1 MKPWKELFFEE
12 VEAPHHFHIGM
23 RIVKT
28 VLAVFVCSILGWLRG
43 ETAFFSM
50 IAAVLCMQKSA
61 EKTLT
66 TSFNRVIGTA
76 VGGAYGVIVLFLET
90 QFRLQRILP
99 LFYLIVSLMLIPV
112 ILTATGIKKPS
123 VAAFACVVFLST
135 TVYHVGDADPYTY
148 ALNRMLDTVI
158 GIVVALIVNLAM
170 PGPKMKVPV
179 SASADMD
186 GPGAAELEPEPESE
200 APEEKK

>member
-135 TVYHVGDADPYTY
+135 TVYHVGDADPYAY

-186 GPGAAELEPEPESE
+186 GPGAAEPEPEPESE

>member
-43 ETAFFSM
+43 ETAFFSR

>member
-66 TSFNRVIGTA
+66 SSFNRVIGTA

-186 GPGAAELEPEPESE
+186 GPGAAEPEPESEPE

>member
-135 TVYHVGDADPYTY
+135 TVYHVGDADPYAY

-186 GPGAAELEPEPESE
+186 GPGAAGPEPEPE

>member
-28 VLAVFVCSILGWLRG
+28 VLAVFACSILGWLRG

-186 GPGAAELEPEPESE
+186 GPGAAGPEPEPE

>member
-61 EKTLT
+61 EKTLA

-170 PGPKMKVPV
+170 PGPKTKVPV

-186 GPGAAELEPEPESE
+186 GPGAAELEPEPEPE

>member
-200 APEEKK
+200 ALEEKK

>member
-66 TSFNRVIGTA
+66 SSFNRVIGTA

-186 GPGAAELEPEPESE
+186 GPGAAGPEPEPE

>member
-186 GPGAAELEPEPESE
+186 GPGAAGPEPEPE
-200 APEEKK
+200 ALEEKK

>member
-186 GPGAAELEPEPESE
+186 GPGAAEPEPEPE

>member
-135 TVYHVGDADPYTY
+135 TVYHVGTPTPIPTRSTACST
-148 ALNRMLDTVI
+148 R
-158 GIVVALIVNLAM
+158 
-170 PGPKMKVPV
+170 
-179 SASADMD
+179 S
-186 GPGAAELEPEPESE
+186 
-200 APEEKK
+200 

>member
-170 PGPKMKVPV
+170 PGPKIKVPV

-186 GPGAAELEPEPESE
+186 GPGAAGPEPEPE

>member
-186 GPGAAELEPEPESE
+186 GPGAAGPEPEPE

>member
-50 IAAVLCMQKSA
+50 IAAVLCMQKST

-76 VGGAYGVIVLFLET
+76 VGGAYGVVVLFLET

-186 GPGAAELEPEPESE
+186 GPGAAGPEPEPE

>member
-50 IAAVLCMQKSA
+50 IAAVLCMQKST

-186 GPGAAELEPEPESE
+186 GPGAAGPEPEPESE

>member
-66 TSFNRVIGTA
+66 SSFNRVIGTA

-186 GPGAAELEPEPESE
+186 GPGAAEPEPEPESE

>member
-90 QFRLQRILP
+90 QFRLQRVLP

-135 TVYHVGDADPYTY
+135 TVYHVGDSDPYTY

-186 GPGAAELEPEPESE
+186 GPGAAGPEPEPE

>member
-1 MKPWKELFFEE
+1 MKPWKDLFFEE

-186 GPGAAELEPEPESE
+186 GPGAAGPEPEPE

>member
-66 TSFNRVIGTA
+66 SSFNRVIGTA

-186 GPGAAELEPEPESE
+186 GPGAAGPEPEPE
-200 APEEKK
+200 APEEKE

>member
-1 MKPWKELFFEE
+1 VKPWKELFFEE

-186 GPGAAELEPEPESE
+186 GPGAAGPEPEPE

>member
-123 VAAFACVVFLST
+123 VATFACVVFLST

-186 GPGAAELEPEPESE
+186 GPGAAEPEPEPESE

>member
-186 GPGAAELEPEPESE
+186 GPGAAEPESEPE

>member
-43 ETAFFSM
+43 EPAFFSM

-90 QFRLQRILP
+90 QFHLAADIAAVLP
-99 LFYLIVSLMLIPV
+99 YSI
-112 ILTATGIKKPS
+112 A
-123 VAAFACVVFLST
+123 
-135 TVYHVGDADPYTY
+135 DADTGHPHRYG
-148 ALNRMLDTVI
+148 N
-158 GIVVALIVNLAM
+158 
-170 PGPKMKVPV
+170 K
-179 SASADMD
+179 
-186 GPGAAELEPEPESE
+186 E
-200 APEEKK
+200 AICRGFCLRSISQYYSLPCRRRPIPTPMRSTACSTRS

>member
-76 VGGAYGVIVLFLET
+76 VGGAYGVIVLFIET

-186 GPGAAELEPEPESE
+186 GPGAAVPEPEPE

>member
-50 IAAVLCMQKSA
+50 IAAVLCMQKST

-76 VGGAYGVIVLFLET
+76 VGGAYGVVVLFLET

-186 GPGAAELEPEPESE
+186 GPGAAGPEPEPESE

>member
-76 VGGAYGVIVLFLET
+76 VGGAYGVIVLFIET

-186 GPGAAELEPEPESE
+186 GPGAAGPEPEPE

>member
-186 GPGAAELEPEPESE
+186 GPGTAGPEPEPE

>member
-66 TSFNRVIGTA
+66 SSFNRVIGTA

>member
-186 GPGAAELEPEPESE
+186 GPGAAEPEPEPESE

>member
-76 VGGAYGVIVLFLET
+76 VGGAYGVIVLFIET

-186 GPGAAELEPEPESE
+186 GPGAAGPEPEPE
-200 APEEKK
+200 ALEEKK

>member
-61 EKTLT
+61 EKTLA

-186 GPGAAELEPEPESE
+186 GPGAAGPEPEPE

>member
-186 GPGAAELEPEPESE
+186 GPGASGPEPEPE

>member
-186 GPGAAELEPEPESE
+186 GPGAAELEPEPEPE

>member
-186 GPGAAELEPEPESE
+186 GPGAAGPEPESE

>member
-135 TVYHVGDADPYTY
+135 TVYHVGDAAPYTY

-186 GPGAAELEPEPESE
+186 GPGAAGPEPEPE

>member
-186 GPGAAELEPEPESE
+186 GPGAAEPEPEPEPE

>member
-12 VEAPHHFHIGM
+12 VVAPHHFHIGM

-186 GPGAAELEPEPESE
+186 GPGAAGPEPEPE

>member
-186 GPGAAELEPEPESE
+186 GPGAAELEPEAESE